1 MLRRKKTKWF
11 EAVSTAQ
18 SPIRIE
24 EFSSKTDKMNV
35 IAFIY
40 EKIQHQE
47 LKGVLDYNHN
57 YFIPNSHVYRKI
69 QQFLDTQGVVDIC
82 DLIDLLNIPGKLLES
97 IIHEYVQKIDGFFD
111 LIKRRFFT
119 RSGAISFIAKLLG
132 TSPTHDLEYLLNQIY
147 WTDDQLEAVLDLLA
161 DKNLFRGYIDPIK
174 QRIYNF
180 KYIHLSYSSPNEGSI
195 RYLTRFIN
203 ASFQISS
210 EVSLVNISRL
220 TNLSNDDVLIILESI
235 GKGLSYIQSKDNNYI
250 YSTID
255 IVSQIIW
262 DIYVYQEIPLDFWQA
277 RFDLAFDDLYNL
289 LLLLNES
296 FKGELSEKTF
306 KGRTLIDWFKQGIDI
321 EGLASKLHLNVLNL
335 LKVIQII
342 ADRLEL
348 RIIAGDSINPFL
360 VKGIKDLEIFCQIDT
375 SSYSN
380 PSIYFECQNCRRVM
394 CSNCRNI
401 DSTHECPFC
410 GNISAFIIDLPR
422 NCPNCRLTYAYS
434 YNLETTE
441 ECYFCEQGPLKSGWY
456 SPGERTIS
464 LSSIESQLVDFIRN
478 NHSTIF
484 TLQQIID
491 FSNQSSDRVIAIL
504 EKLITHKIISGSIN
518 IRKMQLII
526 KRDFV
531 SFECAVCN
539 WVKTDQKKLICNS
552 CKAEVCVN
560 CYQGMESVGMI
571 DCPECGSSLEYN
583 E

>member
-1 MLRRKKTKWF
+1 
-11 EAVSTAQ
+11 
-18 SPIRIE
+18 
-24 EFSSKTDKMNV
+24 
-35 IAFIY
+35 
-40 EKIQHQE
+40 
-47 LKGVLDYNHN
+47 
-57 YFIPNSHVYRKI
+57 
-69 QQFLDTQGVVDIC
+69 
-82 DLIDLLNIPGKLLES
+82 
-97 IIHEYVQKIDGFFD
+97 
-111 LIKRRFFT
+111 
-119 RSGAISFIAKLLG
+119 
-132 TSPTHDLEYLLNQIY
+132 
-147 WTDDQLEAVLDLLA
+147 
-161 DKNLFRGYIDPIK
+161 
-174 QRIYNF
+174 
-180 KYIHLSYSSPNEGSI
+180 
-195 RYLTRFIN
+195 
-203 ASFQISS
+203 
-210 EVSLVNISRL
+210 
-220 TNLSNDDVLIILESI
+220 
-235 GKGLSYIQSKDNNYI
+235 
-250 YSTID
+250 
-255 IVSQIIW
+255 
-262 DIYVYQEIPLDFWQA
+262 
-277 RFDLAFDDLYNL
+277 
-289 LLLLNES
+289 
-296 FKGELSEKTF
+296 
-306 KGRTLIDWFKQGIDI
+306 
-321 EGLASKLHLNVLNL
+321 
-335 LKVIQII
+335 
-342 ADRLEL
+342 
-348 RIIAGDSINPFL
+348 
-360 VKGIKDLEIFCQIDT
+360 
-375 SSYSN
+375 
-380 PSIYFECQNCRRVM
+380 M